1 MGAVQP
7 LTVAIRA
14 PSAQPPPPCKTSCT
28 RLPQPGC
35 NEPAQQAVHQSWLRE
50 MGAFLRRVDPLHLIG
65 AATEGFFVKNE
76 TNNLNLYNPGARG
89 ALA

>member
-1 MGAVQP
+1 
-7 LTVAIRA
+7 
-14 PSAQPPPPCKTSCT
+14 
-28 RLPQPGC
+28 
-35 NEPAQQAVHQSWLRE
+35 